1 MYELTRIS
9 EIQRVPPD
17 GTAATTWNLA
27 AGTTNVN
34 SGEVDLQASNGV
46 TWFIGLGAVVG
57 SGTFSAQV
65 QHSDVSGSGFTDIT
79 GKVGAIN
86 GGSADSSKVIA
97 IDVNEPTRRYQRV
110 AITRGTANSTVDY
123 VMVVKF
129 RRVQPPTQGA
139 TVETAVI

>member
-17 GTAATTWNLA
+17 GTAATTWTLA
-27 AGTTNVN
+27 AGTSAVN
-34 SGEVDLQASNGV
+34 SGEVDLQASNAYA
-46 TWFIGLGAVVG
+46 WFIGLGAVVG

-65 QHSDVSGSGFTDIT
+65 EHSDTSGSGFAAIT

-86 GGSADSSKVIA
+86 GGSADSNKVIA
-97 IDVNEPTRRYQRV
+97 IDVNEPTKRYHRL
-110 AITRGTANSTVDY
+110 AITRGTANSTIDY
-123 VMVVKF
+123 VMAVKF
-129 RRVQPPTQGA
+129 RRAQPVTQGA